1 MSSDN
6 NQGLIE
12 IWEKADLYFKEAL
25 ERAKDHQRVGL
36 SDLATHY
43 LMVILLGV
51 MRDYDA
57 YRRVMSGG
65 SETVAQLF
73 GSALSGEFRGKS
85 RSEAFRSIGDSA
97 LIISGIWWQSL
108 WRSLVDVDYYMYIGA
123 ASYQEAGQSGSSLS
137 GVFDELANKFVELVK
152 VLSEA
157 TEQISSNAD
166 IMRMYETWVLTHN
179 RLLEKRLRALGI
191 NPISLRIGVQ

>member
-1 MSSDN
+1 M
-6 NQGLIE
+6 
-12 IWEKADLYFKEAL
+12 
-25 ERAKDHQRVGL
+25 
-36 SDLATHY
+36 
-43 LMVILLGV
+43 
-51 MRDYDA
+51 
-57 YRRVMSGG
+57 
-65 SETVAQLF
+65 
-73 GSALSGEFRGKS
+73 
-85 RSEAFRSIGDSA
+85 
-97 LIISGIWWQSL
+97 

>member
-57 YRRVMSGG
+57 YRRVMAVLCRVSFEGNLDPK
-65 SETVAQLF
+65 LF
-73 GSALSGEFRGKS
+73 DPSAIQPL
-85 RSEAFRSIGDSA
+85 
-97 LIISGIWWQSL
+97 
-108 WRSLVDVDYYMYIGA
+108 
-123 ASYQEAGQSGSSLS
+123 SYQVYGGKVCGE
-137 GVFDELANKFVELVK
+137 
-152 VLSEA
+152 VLS
-157 TEQISSNAD
+157 
-166 IMRMYETWVLTHN
+166 M
-179 RLLEKRLRALGI
+179 
-191 NPISLRIGVQ
+191 